1 MRILSRPVLCLR
13 GLIRVGERA
22 EDNVSQTG
30 RTKTAVGAYLAVM
43 VFIDCGRLF
52 IRANDEHHFGS
63 AHIQRQTPRAAALPR
78 PE

>member
-1 MRILSRPVLCLR
+1 MRILRDLFSAS
-13 GLIRVGERA
+13 GALIRVGERA
-22 EDNVSQTG
+22 EHNVSETG
-30 RTKTAVGAYLAVM
+30 RTKTAVAAYLAVM

-52 IRANDEHHFGS
+52 IRANGEHHFDI